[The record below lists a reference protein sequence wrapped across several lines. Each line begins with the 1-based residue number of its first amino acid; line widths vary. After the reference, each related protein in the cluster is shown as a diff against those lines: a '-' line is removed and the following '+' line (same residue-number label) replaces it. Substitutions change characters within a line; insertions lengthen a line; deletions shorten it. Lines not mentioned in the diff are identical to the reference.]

1 MDVGRRVL
9 RLSKVE
15 GPVGRL
21 PIVCGGGGILI
32 DDGDENGVDRQRH
45 IKIREISDVV
55 VTKGIRS
62 L

>member
-1 MDVGRRVL
+1 MEVGRRVL

-45 IKIREISDVV
+45 I
-55 VTKGIRS
+55 
-62 L
+62 